1 MEPQEFDFSQ
11 KEVKLSREMQETI
24 ERTHAALQQMW
35 AREKQE
41 AQTVYEIS
49 IPAQTLTIFGKE
61 HAEHA
66 LRELKS
72 LKGTEYIT
80 YEKEGYEDDP
90 ESDN

>member
-1 MEPQEFDFSQ
+1 MGSEEHAFMPE
-11 KEVKLSREMQETI
+11 KAHLSKEMQATLD
-24 ERTHAALQQMW
+24 RTHAALQQMW

-72 LKGTEYIT
+72 LKVSGTYRVT
-80 YEKEGYEDDP
+80 KK
-90 ESDN
+90 

>member
-1 MEPQEFDFSQ
+1 
-11 KEVKLSREMQETI
+11 MQATLD
-24 ERTHAALQQMW
+24 RTHAALQQMW

-72 LKGTEYIT
+72 LKVSGTYRVT
-80 YEKEGYEDDP
+80 KK
-90 ESDN
+90 